1 MPRPA
6 SARSNDL
13 QQHQH
18 QQLQLQQEEQ
28 SQPERQWQ
36 QQQQRQE
43 WDAAVEASFTD
54 VPLEEALPDLRAS
67 GKAAAPTPKSSVVE
81 LASTATVSEIC
92 TQTSART
99 HELEQTEESVK
110 MEQDKV
116 EPATARCCLPK
127 SRRGRWACTAGLL
140 LLLGAGAGIAGWFG
154 LVDDIKAVIDPE
166 GPVSDDIESNLRP
179 VIEHSKSGVSELQY
193 IIGLDEESSEHQIME
208 LLLYLQ
214 EHNIP
219 YTRLPILGAVEARL
233 NPTIVAELRSGSW
246 GVVASLERNME
257 VSDAPLDPDEGPLEI
272 MDEDDDEAD
281 GPSRRLRGWMS
292 AVVRRLQKMGA
303 NTIFENSM
311 TMSGGTV
318 ASIPWHLDHVDLN
331 PGNGN
336 FDSHYGGSNVD
347 IYILDTG
354 IRRTHSE
361 FGSRLASAYFG
372 AGSDQHGHGTA
383 MAGAA
388 AGAQYGAAGKARI
401 VDVQVLDANGYGTV
415 LGIIQ
420 GLEWVASN
428 RDAVKKAVVS
438 MSLGGGRS
446 PALDNA
452 VQNLIA
458 QGIPVVVAAG
468 NEGSDACNFSP
479 AATPEA
485 LTVGSIGQSG
495 SVSYFSNTGS
505 CVDLYAP
512 GERIRT
518 ASSQGDDISVS
529 STGTSPA
536 CAVAAGAAAQFLEA
550 GHDTEELFA
559 AMRSATSSTSVL
571 KLPSAKLA
579 TTSVPPATTA
589 PVPMP
594 APQPTPTLDPS
605 PTPTPAPVP
614 LPIPTPEP
622 TFTPTPE
629 PSPIPTPQSSPT
641 PMPTPM
647 PSPDGCVSGSL
658 SRSKERMLRGEIITA
673 SHKDILN
680 FDLVCTCTSKRCN
693 MDLYLLKERRGKW
706 RTRALSRSRRSKES
720 LRVRIR
726 SRKGATLIPVAW
738 ARRGSATCK
747 LCAARK

>member
-1 MPRPA
+1 MPSPA
-6 SARSNDL
+6 SARRNDL
-13 QQHQH
+13 QQQQL

-28 SQPERQWQ
+28 DQQEQQWQ
-36 QQQQRQE
+36 QRQRQE
-43 WDAAVEASFTD
+43 WDAAVEASLTD

-67 GKAAAPTPKSSVVE
+67 GKTATPTPKSFGAE
-81 LASTATVSEIC
+81 LASTAAASEMC

-99 HELEQTEESVK
+99 NEADEIEEPVK
-110 MEQDKV
+110 MEQVKADR
-116 EPATARCCLPK
+116 ATAWLPK

-140 LLLGAGAGIAGWFG
+140 LLLGAGAGIAGWLG
-154 LVDDIKAVIDPE
+154 LVDDITAVINPE
-166 GPVSDDIESNLRP
+166 GPMAPVSDDIQNSQRP
-179 VIEHSKSGVSELQY
+179 VIEHSKTGVSELQY

-214 EHNIP
+214 EHNAP

-233 NPTIVAELRSGSW
+233 NPSVVAELRSGSW
-246 GVVASLERNME
+246 GVVASLERNMK

-272 MDEDDDEAD
+272 VDDEDEDDGAD
-281 GPSRRLRGWMS
+281 GASRRLRGWMS
-292 AVVRRLQKMGA
+292 TVIRRLQKMGTS
-303 NTIFENSM
+303 TIFENAM

-336 FDSHYGGSNVD
+336 FDSQYGGSTVD

-361 FGSRLASAYFG
+361 FGSRLAAAYFG
-372 AGSDQHGHGTA
+372 DGSDQHGHGTA

-388 AGAQYGAAGKARI
+388 AGSQYGTAGKARI

-428 RDAVKKAVVS
+428 HDAVKKAIVS

-518 ASSQGDDISVS
+518 ASWQGDDISVS

-536 CAVAAGAAAQFLEA
+536 CAIAAGAAAQFLEA
-550 GHDTEELFA
+550 GHDTQELFA
-559 AMRSATSSTSVL
+559 AMRSATSSTGVL
-571 KLPSAKLA
+571 KIPATKLA
-579 TTSVPPATTA
+579 TTSTPPATTA

-594 APQPTPTLDPS
+594 APQPVPVPLPIPSPEPTPSVEPS
-605 PTPTPAPVP
+605 PTPTPRP
-614 LPIPTPEP
+614 
-622 TFTPTPE
+622 
-629 PSPIPTPQSSPT
+629 SPT
-641 PMPTPM
+641 PVPIPM
-647 PSPDGCVSGSL
+647 PGQDGCVSGSI
-658 SRSKERMLRGEIITA
+658 SRRKERMLEGEIVEA

-680 FDLVCTCTSKRCN
+680 FDLVCTCTSNKCN
-693 MDLYLLKERRGKW
+693 MDLYLLKKNRRGKW

-726 SRKGATLIPVAW
+726 SRKGAILIPVAW